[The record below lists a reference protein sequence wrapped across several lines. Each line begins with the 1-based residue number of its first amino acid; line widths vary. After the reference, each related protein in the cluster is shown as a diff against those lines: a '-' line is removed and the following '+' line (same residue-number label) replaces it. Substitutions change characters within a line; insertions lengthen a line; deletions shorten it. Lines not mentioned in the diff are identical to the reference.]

1 MISLF
6 IKSFQTLKQPYFLRY
21 VILAALFTI
30 IGFSC
35 LMGGVTFALKL
46 THLVKMV
53 WLDKIIDVVLGAG
66 TVWLSWFLFPLMMPL
81 IAVFLG
87 DALAAKIDEQ
97 DYDVKDTPSM
107 PLMPQIVG
115 ALRFMVASIGWNI
128 LALVL
133 LIFPPFWLVGYYLIN
148 GWLLGRDFFETVAV
162 RHALP
167 EEAERL
173 RKNNRL
179 KILLVGA
186 GLVLLSNIPVMNL
199 TVPFI
204 AVAVMVHLF
213 WSVRAPIKQSVET
226 P

>member
-1 MISLF
+1 MFQLF
-6 IKSFQTLKQPYFLRY
+6 KKSFQTLRQPYFLRY
-21 VILAALFTI
+21 VMLAALLTI
-30 IGFSC
+30 IGFAL

-46 THLVKMV
+46 THLVKGER
-53 WLDKIIDVVLGAG
+53 LDKFMDVMLGAG
-66 TVWLSWFLFPLMMPL
+66 AAWLSWFLFPLMMPL

-107 PLMPQIVG
+107 LLMPQIVG

-133 LIFPPFWLVGYYLIN
+133 LVFPPFWLLGYYVIN

-162 RHALP
+162 RHVLP
-167 EEAERL
+167 EDAMRL
-173 RKNNRL
+173 RKTHRM

-186 GLVLLSNIPVMNL
+186 GLVLLSNIPVINL

-213 WSVRAPIKQSVET
+213 WSVQK
-226 P
+226 